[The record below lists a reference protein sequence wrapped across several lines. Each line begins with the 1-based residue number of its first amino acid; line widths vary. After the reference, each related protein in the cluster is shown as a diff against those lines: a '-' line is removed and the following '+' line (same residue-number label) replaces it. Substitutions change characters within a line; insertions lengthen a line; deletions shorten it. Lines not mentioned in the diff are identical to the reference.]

1 MLLPPGA
8 NGLALVRQP
17 GAISHR
23 IIVDGRRWLGTP
35 FARPGRMLLYLAQ
48 LTHRTGNQ
56 NQNRHFP
63 LAIGYLGTYIRQVF
77 GERVEVRLFKHV
89 HLLDAALQ
97 ERMPDAIGF
106 SAYMW
111 NEKLSLEVAAQIAR
125 RSPQTLIV
133 VGGPNVT
140 LNQADRARYF
150 ARHPFVH
157 KLVHMDGE
165 YPFEEIIRT
174 FLDSGGSVEAVQR
187 APIDYTSS
195 QLEGQLVLGSETSEM
210 RVGMNAS
217 KGTIDHIDSPYTT
230 GMMDGFFADGEVPL
244 LESNKGC
251 PFTCTFCQQGAA
263 YYSKVRHFSTTRVA
277 AEVDYVA
284 RKVVDQNL
292 EMTTIEFADPN
303 FGMFARDRE
312 VTLAIRAAQD
322 KYGFPQSVHSSTGKN
337 KAEMILA
344 NNEVLA
350 PGSTSL
356 RSAIQSNNPITL
368 EAIKRKNIKLEVY
381 QRIQE
386 DMTKKGLGSV
396 ADLMLGLPEETLETH
411 TRGIYELLDTEVREF
426 ACLQT
431 IILTGT
437 EMAEPEYRERH
448 GITTRHRVI
457 PECYGTYDILG
468 ERRRV
473 IEMEEIVISTNT
485 LSFQDYLA
493 CRRLHLVVMIFHN
506 TRILDFVYDIMKDLG
521 VPRHRLLQHLFESK
535 HAGFTAL
542 VDDFIADTQS
552 EIFPS
557 EETILRHENID
568 ALTYNKIFK
577 HLSVAFFRKRDVIFE
592 VLDEALRDRLNVEPE
607 VIDEIVEITR
617 KRVMTIE
624 CECREESHVVRTHY
638 LRHVFGK
645 SIEFAPTQHQRET
658 IEFLKGVYATPD
670 DRLNKMVYHLRP
682 ANLTLKINS
691 IL

>member
-1 MLLPPGA
+1 
-8 NGLALVRQP
+8 
-17 GAISHR
+17 
-23 IIVDGRRWLGTP
+23 
-35 FARPGRMLLYLAQ
+35 MLLYLAQ
-48 LTHRTGNQ
+48 LTHRTGSQ

-77 GERVEVRLFKHV
+77 GEQVEVRLFKHV
-89 HLLDAALQ
+89 HLLNAALGQ
-97 ERMPDAIGF
+97 RMPDAIGF
-106 SAYMW
+106 STYMW
-111 NEKLSLEVAAQIAR
+111 NEKLSLEIAAQIGR
-125 RSPQTLIV
+125 RSPSTLVV
-133 VGGPNVT
+133 VGGPNVP
-140 LNQADRARYF
+140 LDPADREHYLE
-150 ARHPFVH
+150 RHPFVH
-157 KLVHMDGE
+157 KLVVRDGE

-174 FLDSGGSVEAVQR
+174 FLATRSVEAVRR

-195 QLEGQLVLGSETSEM
+195 LLDGQLIAGSETSEM
-210 RVGMNAS
+210 RVGMNPD
-217 KGTIDHIDSPYTT
+217 KGLIDHIDSPYTT

-251 PFTCTFCQQGAA
+251 PFTCTFCQQGDV
-263 YYSKVRHFSTTRVA
+263 YYSKVRHFSTARVA
-277 AEVDYVA
+277 AEVDYIA
-284 RKVVDQNL
+284 RKVTDQSL

-322 KYGFPQSVHSSTGKN
+322 KYGFPKSVHSSTGKN
-337 KAEMILA
+337 KAELILA

-356 RSAIQSNNPITL
+356 RSAIQSNNPVTL

-396 ADLMLGLPEETLETH
+396 ADLMLGLPEETRETH
-411 TRGIYELLDTEVREF
+411 TRGIYDLLDTEVREF

-437 EMAEPEYRERH
+437 EMADRDYRAKH

-457 PECYGTYDILG
+457 PECYGSYEILG
-468 ERRRV
+468 EQRRV
-473 IEMEEIVISTNT
+473 IETEEIVISTNT
-485 LSFQDYLA
+485 LSFQDYLT

-521 VPRHRLLQHLFESK
+521 VPRHRLIQALFESK
-535 HAGFTAL
+535 HAGLRSL
-542 VDDFIADTQS
+542 VDDFITDTQS

-557 EETILRHENID
+557 EAAIFEHDNID

-577 HLSVAFFRKRDVIFE
+577 HLSIAFFRRRDVIFE
-592 VLDEALRDRLNVEPE
+592 ALDEALREVLNLEPE

-617 KRVMTIE
+617 KRVMTID
-624 CECREESHVVRTHY
+624 CECRDDVHAVRTHY

-645 SIEFAPTQHQRET
+645 TIEFAPTQHQRET

-670 DRLNKMVYHLRP
+670 DRVNKMVYHLRP

>member
-1 MLLPPGA
+1 
-8 NGLALVRQP
+8 
-17 GAISHR
+17 
-23 IIVDGRRWLGTP
+23 
-35 FARPGRMLLYLAQ
+35 MLLYLAQ

-89 HLLDAALQ
+89 HLLDAALS

-106 SAYMW
+106 STYMW

-125 RSPQTLIV
+125 RSPRTLIV
-133 VGGPNVT
+133 VGGPNVP
-140 LNQADRARYF
+140 LVHAERERYLT
-150 ARHPFVH
+150 RHPFVH
-157 KLVHMDGE
+157 KLVVRDGE
-165 YPFEEIIRT
+165 YPFEQIIRT
-174 FLDSGGSVEAVQR
+174 FLDTGGDVRAVQR
-187 APIDYTSS
+187 APLDYTTALSD
-195 QLEGQLVLGSETSEM
+195 GQLISGSETSEM
-210 RVGMNAS
+210 RVGMNLE
-217 KGTIDHIDSPYTT
+217 KGNIDHIDSPYTT

-251 PFTCTFCQQGAA
+251 PFTCTFCQQGDV

-277 AEVDYVA
+277 AELDYIA
-284 RKVVDQNL
+284 RKVVDQSL

-322 KYGFPQSVHSSTGKN
+322 KYGFPKSVHSSTGKN

-386 DMTKKGLGSV
+386 DMSKKGLGSI
-396 ADLMLGLPEETLETH
+396 ADLMLGLPEETVETH
-411 TRGIYELLDTEVREF
+411 TRGIYDLLDTEVREF

-437 EMAEPEYRERH
+437 EMAEPAYRAKH

-457 PECYGTYDILG
+457 PECYGSYDMLG

-473 IEMEEIVISTNT
+473 IETEEIVISTNT
-485 LSFQDYLA
+485 LSFEDYLT

-521 VPRHRLLQHLFESK
+521 VPRHRLIRRLFEAQ
-535 HAGFTAL
+535 HAGL
-542 VDDFIADTQS
+542 RSIIDDFITDTQS

-557 EETILRHENID
+557 EEAIFAHENLD

-577 HLSVAFFRKRDVIFE
+577 HLSIAFFRERDVIFDA
-592 VLDEALRDRLNVEPE
+592 LDEALRDTLNLEPE
-607 VIDEIVEITR
+607 VIDEIVEITK

-624 CECREESHVVRTHY
+624 CECRDDSHAVQSHY
-638 LRHVFGK
+638 LRHIFGK
-645 SIEFAPTQHQRET
+645 RIEFAPTAHQRET
-658 IEFLKGVYATPD
+658 VEFLKGVYATPD
-670 DRLNKMVYHLRP
+670 DRVNKMVYHLRP